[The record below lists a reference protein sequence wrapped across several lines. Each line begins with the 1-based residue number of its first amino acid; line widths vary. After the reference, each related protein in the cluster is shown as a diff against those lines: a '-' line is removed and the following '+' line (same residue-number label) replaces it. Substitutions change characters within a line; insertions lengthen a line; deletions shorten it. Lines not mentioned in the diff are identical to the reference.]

1 MMRSVRPTLPIVL
14 LALASCGGVPDGG
27 AGGSGDG
34 GHQPYFAT
42 APRGNAV
49 MQALF
54 RGPLLVRD
62 DCILID
68 EADHASL
75 PIWPEGFTVG
85 RDDAGRVVIRD
96 DAGAAVAR
104 EGAAFEMGGGYVA
117 EF

>member
-54 RGPLLVRD
+54 RGPLIVRD
-62 DCILID
+62 DCILIG

-85 RDDAGRVVIRD
+85 RDDAG
-96 DAGAAVAR
+96 AG
-104 EGAAFEMGGGYVA
+104 GDP
-117 EF
+117 